1 MLKMLDACGGWPHS
15 TVFSPNCEF
24 QTDVTA
30 RFMTGPGIEG
40 ARSPRIPGDVL
51 FAVLDGQAVLLNL
64 ATGVY
69 HGLDAVGTRIWQL
82 LSEQDSLEGVRAA
95 MLEEF
100 EVEPERLDRDLGV
113 FLAEMLERGLLEA
126 DGEAS
131 TDDGAR
137 RSDSLPGG
145 DRSTDDAV

>member
-1 MLKMLDACGGWPHS
+1 
-15 TVFSPNCEF
+15 
-24 QTDVTA
+24 
-30 RFMTGPGIEG
+30 MTGPGIEG